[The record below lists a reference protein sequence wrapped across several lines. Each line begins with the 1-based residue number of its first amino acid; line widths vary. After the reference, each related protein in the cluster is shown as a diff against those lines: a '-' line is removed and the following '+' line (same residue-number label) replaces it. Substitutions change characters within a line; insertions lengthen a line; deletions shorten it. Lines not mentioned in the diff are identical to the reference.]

1 MLASASWR
9 VTALHLISGNT
20 LQHQITAKN
29 SRLAQWLEDPS
40 LSDEEVL
47 KRLFLAA
54 LVREPDSR
62 EISLALAPIRL
73 RGPEARR
80 QAFEDALWA
89 LFNSKE
95 FTYNH

>member
-1 MLASASWR
+1 M
-9 VTALHLISGNT
+9 
-20 LQHQITAKN
+20 QITAKN

-40 LSDEEVL
+40 LPDEEIV
-47 KRLFLAA
+47 KRLFLVA
-54 LVREPDSR
+54 LAREPDAR

-73 RGPEARR
+73 PGPGARR

-95 FTYNH
+95 FGYNH

>member
-1 MLASASWR
+1 MNQAM
-9 VTALHLISGNT
+9 HLISGDT
-20 LQHQITAKN
+20 LHRQITAKN
-29 SRLAQWLEDPS
+29 SRLAQLLEDS
-40 LSDEEVL
+40 SQSDEEIV

-54 LVREPDSR
+54 LVREPDAR

-73 RGPEARR
+73 HGPGARR

-95 FTYNH
+95 FAYNH